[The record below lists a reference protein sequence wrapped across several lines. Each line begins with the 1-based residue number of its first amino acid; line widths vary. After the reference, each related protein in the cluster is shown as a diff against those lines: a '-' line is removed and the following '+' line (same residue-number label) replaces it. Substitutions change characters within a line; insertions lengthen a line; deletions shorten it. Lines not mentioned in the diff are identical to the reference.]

1 MSADNSQFAIIGVA
15 CDYQVTLREIT
26 DTIRRISPS
35 HSPAAIQLGFGL
47 VELAFEG
54 RLPGYQNLQAP
65 YHNRCHTLEV
75 AVCASRLL
83 HGLHASGL
91 ILHPRTIDAAILG
104 ALFHDSGYLKASA
117 ENGGTGAQFTVEHVS
132 RSVAFVEYGLAA
144 IDGELRRW
152 IVDAVLATDH
162 RMQPSNWNCATAES
176 ELAARVA
183 ATADIV
189 GQMAS
194 REYLERLLFLY
205 YEFRE
210 AGVGGFKDLHELLEQ
225 TMSFYQTTRKRL
237 FDHLG
242 GTVDYLA
249 RHFEAVGGERRNH
262 YLELVDRNIA
272 YLESILLEDR
282 ERRLQMLKR
291 GGIVGHALEMM

>member
-1 MSADNSQFAIIGVA
+1 MSADNSQFAIIGVS
-15 CDYQVTLREIT
+15 CDYQETLREIT
-26 DTIRRISPS
+26 DTIRGISAS

-83 HGLHASGL
+83 NGLHASG
-91 ILHPRTIDAAILG
+91 IALHPRTIDAAILA
-104 ALFHDSGYLKASA
+104 ALFHDSGYLKSGA
-117 ENGGTGAQFTVEHVS
+117 ESGGTGAQFTVEHVS
-132 RSVAFVEYGLAA
+132 RSVAFVEHSLAA

-152 IVDAVLATDH
+152 IIDAILATDH
-162 RMQPSNWNCATAES
+162 RMPPSEWRCATAES
-176 ELAARVA
+176 ELAARIA

-210 AGVGGFKDLHELLEQ
+210 AGIGGYKDLHELLEQ
-225 TMSFYQTTRKRL
+225 TMSFYQTTRRRL

-249 RHFEAVGGERRNH
+249 RHFEAVGGECRNH
-262 YLELVDRNIA
+262 YLELVDRNIG
-272 YLESILLEDR
+272 YLESILQEDR
-282 ERRLQMLKR
+282 ERRLSMLKR
-291 GGIVGHALEMM
+291 GGIVGQAKYIM

>member
-1 MSADNSQFAIIGVA
+1 MTADKSSFAIIGVP
-15 CDYQVTLREIT
+15 CDYQACLHEIVATLRG
-26 DTIRRISPS
+26 ISPT

-47 VELAFEG
+47 IELAFEG
-54 RLPGYQNLQAP
+54 RLPGYQALQAP

-75 AVCASRLL
+75 TVCASRLL
-83 HGLHASGL
+83 NGLHISGVK
-91 ILHPRTIDAAILG
+91 LHPRTIDAAILG
-104 ALFHDSGYLKASA
+104 ALFHDTGYLKAVT
-117 ENGGTGAQFTVEHVS
+117 ENGGTGAQFTVNHVR
-132 RSVAFVEYGLAA
+132 RSLAFVEHGLAA

-152 IVDAVLATDH
+152 TIDAVLATDH
-162 RMQPSNWNCATAES
+162 RASPADWTCATPES

-210 AGVGGFKDLHELLEQ
+210 GGVGGFKDLHDLLEK
-225 TMSFYQTTRKRL
+225 TRAFYQTTRERL
-237 FDHLG
+237 YLHLG

-249 RHFEAVGGERRNH
+249 RHFEAVGGEPRNH

-272 YLESILLEDR
+272 YLDAILQEDR
-282 ERRLQMLKR
+282 EHRLSRLKR
-291 GGIVGHALEMM
+291 GGIVEQAMDMI

>member
-1 MSADNSQFAIIGVA
+1 MSAEKSQFAIIGA
-15 CDYQVTLREIT
+15 PCDYQVALSEII
-26 DTIRRISPS
+26 DTIHRISPS
-35 HSPAAIQLGFGL
+35 HSPAAIQMGFGL

-65 YHNRCHTLEV
+65 YHNRFHTLEV

-83 HGLHASGL
+83 HGLHAAG
-91 ILHPRTIDAAILG
+91 IALHPRAIDAAILA
-104 ALFHDSGYLKASA
+104 ALFHDIGYLKAVS

-132 RSVAFVEYGLAA
+132 RSVAFVERGLAA
-144 IDGELRRW
+144 LDAELRRW

-162 RMQPSNWNCATAES
+162 RMMPSNWNCATAES

-210 AGVGGFKDLHELLEQ
+210 AGVGGFKDLHDLLEK

-242 GTVDYLA
+242 GTVDYFA
-249 RHFEAVGGERRNH
+249 WHFEAIGGERRNH

-272 YLESILLEDR
+272 YLESVLQEDR
-282 ERRLQMLKR
+282 ERRLSMLKR
-291 GGIVGHALEMM
+291 GGIVGQALEVI

>member
-1 MSADNSQFAIIGVA
+1 MSVDKSQFAIIGVP
-15 CDYQVTLREIT
+15 CDYQATLHE
-26 DTIRRISPS
+26 TISIIRSISPA

-54 RLPGYQNLQAP
+54 RLPGYQALQAP

-75 AVCASRLL
+75 TVCASRLL
-83 HGLHASGL
+83 HGLHVAGVR
-91 ILHPRTIDAAILG
+91 LHPRTIDAAILG
-104 ALFHDSGYLKASA
+104 ALFHDSGYLKATGES
-117 ENGGTGAQFTVEHVS
+117 GGTGAQFTVDHVS
-132 RSVAFVEYGLAA
+132 RSLAFVAHGLAA

-152 IVDAVLATDH
+152 IMDAVLATDH
-162 RMQPSNWNCATAES
+162 RASPADWNCASAES

-210 AGVGGFKDLHELLEQ
+210 AGVGGFKDLHDLLEK
-225 TMSFYQTTRKRL
+225 TRSFYQVTRERL
-237 FDHLG
+237 YAHLG

-249 RHFEAVGGERRNH
+249 RHFESVNGERRNH

-272 YLESILLEDR
+272 YLDSILLEDR
-282 ERRLQMLKR
+282 ENRLSRLKR
-291 GGIVGHALEMM
+291 GGIIEQALDVV